1 MNRLS
6 IAGLLSAAAVL
17 AAVGTFQAFAGDVQG
32 YILKPAYRDI
42 VQMEVIRLDTQ
53 EINGTVDNIKA
64 RIKGLEDHLSSD
76 SEMSKPTRIFLETQL
91 ESERKLLIQKGD
103 MLHQSQLNG
112 LDMLTLLQAKAL

>member
-17 AAVGTFQAFAGDVQG
+17 AAIGTFQAFAGDVQG
-32 YILKPAYRDI
+32 YILKPVYRDI
-42 VQMEVIRLDTQ
+42 SQAEVIRLDTQ
-53 EINGTVDNIKA
+53 EIKGTVDKIKD
-64 RIKGLEDHLSSD
+64 RIKGIEDHLATD
-76 SEMSKPTRIFLETQL
+76 PNMPKPTRVFLETQL

-112 LDMLTLLQAKAL
+112 LDMLTLLQGKAL